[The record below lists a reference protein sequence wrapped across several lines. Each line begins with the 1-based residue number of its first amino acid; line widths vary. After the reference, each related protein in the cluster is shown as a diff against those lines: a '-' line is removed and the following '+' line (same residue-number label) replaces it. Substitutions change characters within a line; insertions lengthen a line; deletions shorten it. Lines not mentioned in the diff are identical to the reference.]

1 MKFTVSIIL
10 IILLSFCACIFF
22 PWWSVALVSFI
33 VAAIIPQT
41 PFMSFFSGFLALFLL
56 WGILSYWISANND
69 HILAHRVSL
78 LILKTDSPF
87 LLIISSALIGALV
100 AGFAALTASYVRP
113 VKFFNNKS

>member
-1 MKFTVSIIL
+1 
-10 IILLSFCACIFF
+10 
-22 PWWSVALVSFI
+22 VSFI

-41 PFMSFFSGFLALFLL
+41 PFMSFFSGFLALFL
-56 WGILSYWISANND
+56 SYWISANNN